1 MMYYRNMEKDT
12 TMPLTTFV
20 SPQTGVEY
28 LVVTKQRSR
37 VDYREF
43 MNPETKYILEYTEY
57 EIVLNGNKVQFCFR
71 EEDIPETVGRFE
83 NPLTDEQYNI
93 FHSRY
98 D

>member
-1 MMYYRNMEKDT
+1 MEKDT
-12 TMPLTTFV
+12 LPITTFV
-20 SPQTGVEY
+20 SPNTGTEY
-28 LVVTKQRSR
+28 LIVAKPKSR

-43 MNPETKYILEYTEY
+43 MNPETKYILEYTQY
-57 EIVLNGNKVQFCFR
+57 DIVFNGNPVQFCFR
-71 EEDIPETVGRFE
+71 EEDVPEAVSRFE